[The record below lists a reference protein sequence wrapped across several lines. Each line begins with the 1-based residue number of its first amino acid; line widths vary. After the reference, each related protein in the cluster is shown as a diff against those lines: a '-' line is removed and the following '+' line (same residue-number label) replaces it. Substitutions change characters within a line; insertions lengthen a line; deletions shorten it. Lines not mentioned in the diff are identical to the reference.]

1 MNKFK
6 QFGFSVIVAGMLVGC
21 GGGSS
26 SSSSTATLIDDF
38 VQGVKV
44 VYSNGSPDAYTDA
57 NGNFP
62 YTDGTVEFFVGDVK
76 LGTVNAV
83 PVDGKVFLQD
93 IIGVPRTDTTNA
105 DVIKLGRFLQSLDS
119 DPSTDA
125 IEIDQT
131 NFDLFEDPNDTQTD
145 LLDSGTVVDTLLGNA
160 GFNAQNIVSAT
171 QAQNHIEN
179 ILEAQGEITTS
190 TILSLSSS
198 TINDGDTN
206 VDIDADF
213 EFTFN
218 DQIPRRYL
226 TGNYFILTN
235 DSTNTSVS
243 TTITRD
249 QNVVTITP
257 LADLD
262 NSANYTLTIKNTIKN
277 YAGSDI
283 DLGGTTD
290 KVITFST
297 EAAANLAPVANAG
310 ADQTVTSGANVTL
323 NASASSDSDG
333 TISSYSWAEGATVLS
348 TSSSFSKSDFSVG
361 THNIT
366 LTVTDDDGATST
378 DDVIVTVNAAANV
391 IPVANAG
398 ADQTVTQGSTVTLDG
413 NASSDSDGSIVS
425 YSWAEGSTVL
435 STNSS
440 FSKSDFSVGTHTITL
455 TVTDDDGATST
466 DDVIVTVNAA
476 ANVIPVANAGTD
488 QTVTQGSTVTLD
500 GSASSDSDGS
510 IVSYQWMEG
519 STLLSNNASFTKSD
533 FSVGT
538 HTLSLTVTDNNN
550 GVHTDTVTITVN
562 AAPVVANT
570 DAFIIDI
577 DTSKIPST
585 SSGNNTSNTTFNI
598 RNLNGGSVLSIDCE
612 NDGTVETTLAYNNL
626 YSCTYPSAGTYQVAI
641 SETTN
646 GSQSLIHFGQDGLS
660 WDTHKIIEVA
670 QWGNI
675 KWASMDK
682 LFYKGQ
688 YFTGINANAGTP
700 DLSQATTLAF
710 TFADTPLFNAD
721 LSSWDVSNIS
731 SLRSTFY
738 AARVFNG
745 DITNWDTR
753 NVTSMYMTF
762 GGARAFN
769 QDISSWDTSS
779 VATMGS
785 MFEGAVAF
793 NQDISSWDISSV
805 TNMQYM
811 FNYAFAFEQDISGWD
826 VSGVTACTGV
836 FNNATAMNNNPSLKP
851 NFTCSQ

>member
-398 ADQTVTQGSTVTLDG
+398 
-413 NASSDSDGSIVS
+413 
-425 YSWAEGSTVL
+425 
-435 STNSS
+435 
-440 FSKSDFSVGTHTITL
+440 
-455 TVTDDDGATST
+455 
-466 DDVIVTVNAA
+466 
-476 ANVIPVANAGTD
+476 TD

-793 NQDISSWDISSV
+793 NQDISSWDTSSVTGTGMAFMFKAAYAFNQDISSWDISSV